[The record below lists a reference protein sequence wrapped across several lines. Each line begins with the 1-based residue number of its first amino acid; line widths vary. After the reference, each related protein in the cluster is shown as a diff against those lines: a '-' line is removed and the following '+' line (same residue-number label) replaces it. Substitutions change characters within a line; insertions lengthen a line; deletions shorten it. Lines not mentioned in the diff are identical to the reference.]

1 MKLSRCSFDLGGER
15 MSGKSPAFISLFF
28 RKRKEPVRKPEYLFG
43 INRGTINLGGCQNE
57 ANNEIKLAPARGAEN
72 IKL

>member
-1 MKLSRCSFDLGGER
+1 
-15 MSGKSPAFISLFF
+15 MSGKSLVFISLFF

-43 INRGTINLGGCQNE
+43 VNRGTINLGGCQNE